1 MPRKRLAARL
11 LVISPSNRL
20 LLFKIQYQAGVL
32 AGMSYWATPGGK
44 LRDEESFEAAAVR
57 ELYEETGI
65 EVPFVG
71 RCIAHRE
78 FLWQMPDGEHV
89 LAVENYFTVHTGAEQ
104 CSSAQW
110 SDREREAI
118 CEVKWWSSG
127 DLAACHDEVFPQDL
141 NNLFG
146 MALLIAPG
154 ESWQTGAR

>member
-11 LVISPSNRL
+11 LVISPSDRL
-20 LLFKIQYQAGVL
+20 LLFKIHYQAGVL

-44 LRDEESFEAAAVR
+44 LKDEESFEAAAIR

-78 FLWQMPDGEHV
+78 FLWQMPDVEHV
-89 LAVENYFTVHTGAEQ
+89 LAVENYFTVYTGTEQ
-104 CSSAQW
+104 CSCAQW
-110 SDREREAI
+110 SDREREAV
-118 CEVKWWSSG
+118 CEVRWWSSG
-127 DLAACHDEVFPQDL
+127 ELAACHEKVFPSDL

-146 MALLIAPG
+146 RALDHSVG
-154 ESWQTGAR
+154 

>member
-104 CSSAQW
+104 CSCAQW

>member
-44 LRDEESFEAAAVR
+44 LRDGESFEAAAVR

-65 EVPFVG
+65 EVPLVG

-89 LAVENYFTVHTGAEQ
+89 LAVEHYFTVHTGTEQ
-104 CSSAQW
+104 CSCAQW
-110 SDREREAI
+110 TDREREAV
-118 CEVKWWSSG
+118 CEVRWWSSG
-127 DLAACHDEVFPQDL
+127 ELAACHEEVFPPDL
-141 NNLFG
+141 NNLFSR
-146 MALLIAPG
+146 ALIIAPS
-154 ESWQTGAR
+154 ES